1 MDIVEKLHK
10 LSKMENTELDN
21 EIEKAEQEYK
31 EIFGNN
37 DYTNVFDDDETY
49 LKKLKECIKTRISY
63 DDMYTGKISKDEF
76 I

>member
-10 LSKMENTELDN
+10 LSKVENTELDN
-21 EIEKAEQEYK
+21 EIEKAEQKYK

-37 DYTNVFDDDETY
+37 DYTNVFDDDKTY
-49 LKKLKECIKTRISY
+49 LKKIKECIRAKISY
-63 DDMYTGKISKDEF
+63 DDLYTGKISEDEF